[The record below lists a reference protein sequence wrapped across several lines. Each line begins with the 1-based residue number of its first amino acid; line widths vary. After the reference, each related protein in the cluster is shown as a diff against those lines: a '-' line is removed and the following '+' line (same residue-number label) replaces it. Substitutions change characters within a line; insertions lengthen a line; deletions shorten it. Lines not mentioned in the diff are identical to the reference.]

1 MSAAEYRSWGGGEV
15 SPRLEE
21 RRLKEKPR
29 RPEPIE
35 ESSEQLV
42 IELVL
47 ELLATLSEE

>member
-1 MSAAEYRSWGGGEV
+1 MSQ
-15 SPRLEE
+15 RLKE
-21 RRLKEKPR
+21 RKLKEKPR

-47 ELLATLSEE
+47 ELIATLSEE